1 MGVFGRR
8 GGGAAQAGSKD
19 NLGSFVLGCV
29 SSGAATGEP
38 PTPKKRE
45 ATSGRRKARSGE
57 EKSFVRM
64 WKLINF
70 T

>member
-1 MGVFGRR
+1 M
-8 GGGAAQAGSKD
+8 
-19 NLGSFVLGCV
+19 GSFVLGGGG
-29 SSGAATGEP
+29 SGATGEP
-38 PTPKKRE
+38 PTPKQRG

-57 EKSFVRM
+57 EESFVRM